1 MKVLS
6 SLNTVLI
13 VFAMITVVTACF
25 IGSTALPASYIAKAL
40 VLQGTVGDQIVLWEI
55 RFPRAMAAFSV
66 GAALAASG
74 AAMQGLFR
82 NPLADSGVLGVSAC
96 ASLSATVSIYYGLT
110 QISVWILPTAA
121 IIGAIAATTLL
132 AVANRFTHSVVT
144 LLLIGV
150 ALSSFAAAVMALLL
164 NLAPNPFSLSDMLN
178 WSLGSVA
185 NRGLYDIG
193 LVLPFIMVG
202 LICLLMSQKGLD
214 LLTLGEG
221 AAMSLG
227 LQLTSHR
234 YLVVAGAGLATGGAV
249 ALAGAIGFVGL
260 IAPHIIR
267 PFVDYRPSHLLLPSA
282 LLGGALL
289 VIADICVRVLPTK
302 NELNLGVMAALFGAP
317 IFIWILVQ
325 RRGSYA

>member
-1 MKVLS
+1 MKGLYTVNLLLIVLS
-6 SLNTVLI
+6 VI
-13 VFAMITVVTACF
+13 AVIAACF
-25 IGSTALPASYIAKAL
+25 IGSTALPASSIAKAL
-40 VLQGTVGDQIVLWEI
+40 LLQGTPGDHIVLWEI
-55 RFPRAMAAFSV
+55 RLPRAIAAFLV
-66 GAALAASG
+66 GASLGMSG

-82 NPLADSGVLGVSAC
+82 NPLADPGVLGVSAC
-96 ASLSATVSIYYGLT
+96 ASLAATVAIYYGLT
-110 QISVWILPTAA
+110 LMSAWVLPMAA
-121 IIGAIAATTLL
+121 IFGALSATILL
-132 AVANRFTHSVVT
+132 AVANRYTKSVVT

-150 ALSSFAAAVMALLL
+150 ALSSFTAAVMALLL

-193 LVLPFIMVG
+193 FALPFMTAG
-202 LICLLMSQKGLD
+202 LICLLAAQKGLD

-227 LQLTSHR
+227 LRLAGHR
-234 YLVVAGAGLATGGAV
+234 YLVVAGTGLMTGGAV

-267 PFVDYRPSHLLLPSA
+267 PFVDYRPSQLLVPSA
-282 LLGGALL
+282 FLGGTLL
-289 VIADICVRVLPTK
+289 VLADICVRVMPTS

-317 IFIWILVQ
+317 VFVWIVVQ
-325 RRGSYA
+325 RRGSYV

>member
-1 MKVLS
+1 MRVLS
-6 SLNTVLI
+6 SLNAALI
-13 VFAMITVVTACF
+13 FFAVITVCAACL
-25 IGSTALPASYIAKAL
+25 IGSTALPASSIAKAL
-40 VLQGTVGDQIVLWEI
+40 VLQGSAGDQIVLWEI
-55 RFPRAMAAFSV
+55 RLPRTMAAFSV
-66 GAALAASG
+66 GAALGASG

-82 NPLADSGVLGVSAC
+82 NPLADPGVLGVSAC
-96 ASLSATVSIYYGLT
+96 ASLAATVSIYYGLT
-110 QISVWILPTAA
+110 QVSVWILPIAA
-121 IIGAIAATTLL
+121 IVGALAATTLL

-150 ALSSFAAAVMALLL
+150 ALSSFTAAVMALLL

-185 NRGLYDIG
+185 NRGVYDIG
-193 LVLPFIMVG
+193 LALPFITVG
-202 LICLLMSQKGLD
+202 LICLLLARKGLD
-214 LLTLGEG
+214 LLTLGE
-221 AAMSLG
+221 AAAVSLG
-227 LQLTSHR
+227 LRLSNHR

-282 LLGGALL
+282 LLGGTLL
-289 VIADICVRVLPTK
+289 VIADIGVRVVPTN

-317 IFIWILVQ
+317 VFIWIVVQ